1 LKYDICVCIFEAYR
15 CFYLLIGLWPVYGA
29 SVGLF
34 SWFGVSVGLSIII
47 WYDAFLPIIV
57 EYILTLL
64 GIGDSSKRS
73 THSVV

>member
-1 LKYDICVCIFEAYR
+1 MNEILSNSI
-15 CFYLLIGLWPVYGA
+15 
-29 SVGLF
+29 
-34 SWFGVSVGLSIII
+34 SIII